1 MSISQYQAFIRTIEL
16 GNLTRAAEDLGY
28 TQSGI
33 THLLNSLESDCD
45 LKLIVREKSGA
56 YATADGEQLLPYFR
70 EICSVYEEM
79 QEKLREIHRLEA
91 GLVRIATFNSVSVQW
106 LPGMLADF
114 TGEHPNIEFRL
125 MHGTSEECDDWIA
138 SGKVDCAFVC
148 DTDSSKFPVY
158 PLHDDPFMAV
168 MPKDCELAAGKAVDI
183 RKLVELPFIRL
194 NDGLF
199 IEDQEIIRI
208 FRKYGLKP
216 NVRFAETNDYA
227 IAAMVEQ
234 GLGVSILPEMIV
246 GRTGRNVA
254 VRPLTTG
261 DTRKIGIAVKN
272 EKRINA
278 ATKEFIQCA
287 QRWIGKRYGEA
298 PGGDR

>member
-33 THLLNSLESDCD
+33 THLLNSLESECD

-70 EICSVYEEM
+70 EICGVYEEM

-114 TGEHPNIEFRL
+114 TAEHPNIEFRL
-125 MHGTSEECDDWIA
+125 LHGTSEECDDWIA

-148 DTDSSKFPVY
+148 YDKNIKYPLY
-158 PLHDDPFMAV
+158 PLHEDPFMAV
-168 MPKDCELAAGKAVDI
+168 MPKDCPLAEEETVDI
-183 RKLVELPFIRL
+183 AKLVELPFIRL

-199 IEDQEIIRI
+199 IEDQEIIQL

-246 GRTGRNVA
+246 GRTGRNIA
-254 VRPLTTG
+254 VRPLTTR
-261 DTRKIGIAVKN
+261 DTRRIGLIIKN
-272 EKRINA
+272 EKRVNA

-287 QRWIGKRYGEA
+287 QRWIEDRYGRID
-298 PGGDR
+298 G